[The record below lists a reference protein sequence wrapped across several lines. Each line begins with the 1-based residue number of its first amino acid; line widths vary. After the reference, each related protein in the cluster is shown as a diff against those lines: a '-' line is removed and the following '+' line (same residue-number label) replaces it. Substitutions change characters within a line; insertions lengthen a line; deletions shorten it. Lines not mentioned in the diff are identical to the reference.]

1 MSFSENPYRWF
12 EFFTTSDESHLIVHC
27 GGCGGESDLLPVGT
41 PATEIMRVQANHL
54 MKSHERSPSDFADW
68 SQPNH
73 RDKDLP
79 KGTPPIT
86 NEQRRFADYLAEYVS
101 NVAAEW
107 MRIID
112 VDEDVLAPGA
122 GFFQAR
128 VTWMDDGTFHLG
140 ETRSA
145 DPIGDF
151 RLITRVE
158 PIYVPP
164 IGPENDSAMQ
174 YELQAEEQDPSNIS
188 GGDETPDP
196 IEPQEPSPEWV
207 PAMWRYVLTGDR
219 IRLNGQEADVERSSV
234 IEFHA
239 DNTNKYEPTRWD
251 HTEVNIKLAHL
262 PNSLNFPPNAEV
274 EILMDRERKAIHLLQ
289 GTFEATKIGEK

>member
-1 MSFSENPYRWF
+1 MSFSENP
-12 EFFTTSDESHLIVHC
+12 E
-27 GGCGGESDLLPVGT
+27 
-41 PATEIMRVQANHL
+41 
-54 MKSHERSPSDFADW
+54 
-68 SQPNH
+68 
-73 RDKDLP
+73 
-79 KGTPPIT
+79 GTPPIT

-112 VDEDVLAPGA
+112 VDEDVLRPGA

-128 VTWMDDGTFHLG
+128 VNWAGDGTFSLS

-174 YELQAEEQDPSNIS
+174 YENMTPETEDM
-188 GGDETPDP
+188 TPDLTGERSGV
-196 IEPQEPSPEWV
+196 IEPEEPAPTWE

-289 GTFEATKIGEK
+289 GTFEATKLYREA